1 MTIMKRVILMAC
13 LLVGMASA
21 SAQSYK
27 VSGNVY
33 SKATT
38 ERVTAKNDSTMYKYE
53 VKGIKY
59 TIHLS
64 KNGRA
69 YIIRTSKKGNTYKQY
84 LGEEV
89 SRDICKRMGRT
100 YVEKK

>member
-1 MTIMKRVILMAC
+1 MNIVKKIIFMAC
-13 LLVGMASA
+13 LLVGMVSA
-21 SAQSYK
+21 NAQSYK

-38 ERVTAKNDSTMYKYE
+38 ERVTAKNDSTRYKYE
-53 VKGIKY
+53 VKGLKY

-69 YIIRTSKKGNTYKQY
+69 YIIRTSKNGNTYKQY
-84 LGEEV
+84 LGEEI

-100 YVEKK
+100 YAEKK